1 MQIDTYSKEV
11 GYMHVVALLVCT
23 LVVVLIMCFIFYIF
37 DYFHSM
43 AGRKKVSAMN
53 MKVVDF
59 DHSGWLVLIDISS
72 KVVGLYEDGHAISHS
87 KIYIKDNIV
96 DQVDFDNVLRM
107 TIGDFRKFDV
117 DLPRFSYRVLYEY
130 EVPHSTP
137 VIVYS
142 SK

>member
-1 MQIDTYSKEV
+1 
-11 GYMHVVALLVCT
+11 MHILALSLCT
-23 LVVVLIMCFIFYIF
+23 LIVVIITCSIVFLF

-43 AGRKKVSAMN
+43 ASRRKIASMN
-53 MKVVDF
+53 MRVVDF
-59 DHSGWLVLIDISS
+59 EHDGWLVLIDISS

-96 DQVDFDNVLRM
+96 DQVNSDDILEL

-130 EVPHSTP
+130 AVPHSTP
-137 VIVYS
+137 VMIYRG
-142 SK
+142 K